1 LIYKMGQPLLRGFS
15 CISVHTFG
23 LIRSEPPITIKLRSM
38 TGLASKSLAQHG
50 ANKTLNDQLLQLLPT
65 AGNFFIKGGET

>member
-1 LIYKMGQPLLRGFS
+1 
-15 CISVHTFG
+15 
-23 LIRSEPPITIKLRSM
+23 M

-50 ANKTLNDQLLQLLPT
+50 AIKTLNDQLLQLLPT

>member
-1 LIYKMGQPLLRGFS
+1 MGQPFFNGFS
-15 CISVHTFG
+15 CISIHIFES
-23 LIRSEPPITIKLRSM
+23 IRSEPPITIKLRSM

-50 ANKTLNDQLLQLLPT
+50 AIKTLNDHFLQLLPT